1 MSVIIVVGL
10 ASVISGLVQS
20 IAGFGSGIVLMLFL
34 PRFLGVVE
42 AAALA
47 GVIAT
52 AATLS
57 LAWQYRKKND
67 LKLTIPFS
75 LAYICACSAI
85 ICGLSQINLRLLTL
99 AFGVFLIL
107 MALVN
112 LFGQNKY
119 VPKANTSTAITC
131 GFAGG
136 LCSGLFGIGGP
147 IIALFFAPTSESRE
161 SYMGNSQFCATVT
174 AITASFVRASN
185 GMLPVNLIP
194 AIIAGIAGIII
205 GKTIGTAFSSK
216 IKKEKLQKYIY
227 YFVGANGVITVIQQL
242 TAAP

>member
-34 PRFLGVVE
+34 PLFLGVVE

-57 LAWQYRKKND
+57 LALQYRKKND
-67 LKLTIPFS
+67 LKLTVPFS

-85 ICGLSQINLRLLTL
+85 ICGLSQIDLRLLTL

-107 MALVN
+107 MAMMN
-112 LFGQNKY
+112 LFCKNKY
-119 VPKANTSTAITC
+119 VPKANTGTAIAC

-147 IIALFFAPTSESRE
+147 IIALFFAPTSENRE
-161 SYMGNSQFCATVT
+161 SYMGNSQFCATIT
-174 AITASFVRASN
+174 AITSSFVRAYN
-185 GMLPVNLIP
+185 GMLPANLIP
-194 AIIAGIAGIII
+194 AIFAGIVGIIV
-205 GKTIGTAFSSK
+205 GKMIGTAFTSK
-216 IKKEKLQKYIY
+216 IEKEKLQKIIY

-242 TAAP
+242 AVLP